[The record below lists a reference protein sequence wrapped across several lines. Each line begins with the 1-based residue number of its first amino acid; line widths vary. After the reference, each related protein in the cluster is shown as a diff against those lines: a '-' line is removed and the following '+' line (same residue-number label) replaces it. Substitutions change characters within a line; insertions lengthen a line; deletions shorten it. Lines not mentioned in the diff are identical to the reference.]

1 MENIT
6 EKKYSRKFVC
16 SDEHFSGF
24 GVDIDITQVDS
35 ILMIISKFCKE
46 LSRVLKKHNLENLL
60 IEYNKKRFH
69 FIDTTLEEILTSE
82 PDEIFYIFHH

>member
-6 EKKYSRKFVC
+6 EKKYLRKFVC
-16 SDEHFSGF
+16 SDEHFDGF

-46 LSRVLKKHNLENLL
+46 LSRV
-60 IEYNKKRFH
+60 
-69 FIDTTLEEILTSE
+69 
-82 PDEIFYIFHH
+82 